1 MEPAPKSI
9 MKIEKESDKGIKY
22 SIEIKEISEYLNIKI
37 ISQGHIP
44 CKLYEKNISLSDVKN
59 NRYLSICTN
68 VS

>member
-1 MEPAPKSI
+1 

-22 SIEIKEISEYLNIKI
+22 SIEIKELSEYLNLNI

-44 CKLYEKNISLSDVKN
+44 CKLDEKHISLSDIKN

-68 VS
+68 SAF